1 MKYRKDVF
9 FMLAGLLI
17 LWQPLA
23 AHEQDVQAQLK
34 DLRDLLAQQQKELA
48 AQGILIEQ
56 LQGSQQT
63 AGTEPHTAAVAKPAV
78 NPTATAQQQAVEAL
92 AQQQEVTH
100 QTAEERNRA
109 LRKGILAD
117 PSNTIYD
124 PDFPGAWYL
133 PGTTAAMKVGGYV
146 DLSIVNSFD
155 PMGSPSQFIV
165 GSIPPTGTTVPGA
178 EKGMNVTAERS
189 RVNLEYREQTKR
201 GELRAFVEGDFQGD
215 GDSFRLRHAFGQYH
229 TVLAGKTW
237 STMMDLS
244 AEPEVLDN
252 EGISGEVRLRQAQI
266 RWSPQ
271 LGKKLKLNIAIE
283 DSSTDVLNGDSLR
296 GRADLVASLDHWP
309 RGLFGRWNY
318 RLGFVLRDLKATMN
332 TDSPKEN
339 TTGWGIAASGRQ
351 PVSWLGEKDYLLWQ
365 LIYGKGMGHYINDL
379 ATVGGSDVVFDP
391 SGELHA
397 LPVFAGYVSYQHHW
411 PMTRGFVKAWPGI
424 LRSNFNLGWVDIN
437 NYQFQDGSDYDATLL
452 ASMNLIY
459 NPVHNVNLGIEFLWG
474 ERKNKDG
481 SKGKATQLQMGVRYS
496 F

>member
-1 MKYRKDVF
+1 MSELT
-9 FMLAGLLI
+9 LADAARSNTVKQMTAVTGAI
-17 LWQPLA
+17 WNANICCFWFRFRCKCTLWQPLA
-23 AHEQDVQAQLK
+23 AHKQDVQAQLK

-48 AQGILIEQ
+48 AQRILIEQ

-63 AGTEPHTAAVAKPAV
+63 AGTEPHTAAMAKPAV
-78 NPTATAQQQAVEAL
+78 DPTVTAQQQAKEAL
-92 AQQQEVTH
+92 AQQQEAAL
-100 QTAEERNRA
+100 QTAEERNQA
-109 LRKGILAD
+109 LRKENLAD

-146 DLSIVNSFD
+146 GLSIVNSFD

-165 GSIPPTGTTVPGA
+165 GSIPPTGTTVAGA

-271 LGKKLKLNIAIE
+271 FGKNLKLNIAVE
-283 DSSTDVLNGDSLR
+283 DSSTDVLNGDSLK
-296 GRADLVASLDHWP
+296 GAPTWWWAW
-309 RGLFGRWNY
+309 
-318 RLGFVLRDLKATMN
+318 
-332 TDSPKEN
+332 
-339 TTGWGIAASGRQ
+339 TTGLGGCLDTGI
-351 PVSWLGEKDYLLWQ
+351 
-365 LIYGKGMGHYINDL
+365 
-379 ATVGGSDVVFDP
+379 T
-391 SGELHA
+391 
-397 LPVFAGYVSYQHHW
+397 
-411 PMTRGFVKAWPGI
+411 
-424 LRSNFNLGWVDIN
+424 GWD
-437 NYQFQDGSDYDATLL
+437 
-452 ASMNLIY
+452 
-459 NPVHNVNLGIEFLWG
+459 
-474 ERKNKDG
+474 
-481 SKGKATQLQMGVRYS
+481 S
-496 F
+496 FCGT